1 MNDPKTPSDNR
12 PSPDLPRSG
21 GPKPQPPKAY
31 RWLVLI
37 FVSLTM
43 FGNYYI
49 FDSIN
54 PLVDIFR
61 SQLGFSASVIGY
73 LNSAYNGAAILA
85 LAVGG
90 IIVDRFGTKR
100 SITFF
105 SILCLIASAWMVISG
120 HAWSMLAARF
130 VLGLGAEPLIVAVT
144 TAIAKWFKGKEL
156 SFAFGVNLLIAR
168 AASWLADNSPTWAS
182 WAFDGTWYR
191 PLHIGIAA
199 GLICVV
205 AALIYWVLE
214 ARGER
219 LYTVG
224 EAAATDKLR
233 VRDAFLF
240 GRTFWYIVAL
250 CVTFYAV
257 VFSFRLFGI
266 DYFISAHGR
275 SREAAGRLNG
285 FLPLMAMWAT
295 PVFGLIADRVGKR
308 ATFMLIGS
316 GAMPLVFLLMG
327 YSQASLWL
335 PVGMLGVAFSLIP
348 AIMWPSVAYLVEQRR
363 LGSAYALMTLC
374 QQVGWLIMNQ
384 AIGYS
389 QDRFRATPAH
399 PAGYLPMLW
408 ILTGVSLLGIVFAF
422 LLWRAG
428 QGPEAHALETITTKT
443 GV

>member
-1 MNDPKTPSDNR
+1 MNQPATPVPRPR
-12 PSPDLPRSG
+12 PSRL
-21 GPKPQPPKAY
+21 Y
-31 RWLVLI
+31 RWIVLI

-54 PLVDIFR
+54 PLVDIFK
-61 SQLGFSASVIGY
+61 SQLGFSATVIGY
-73 LNSAYNGAAILA
+73 LNSFYNGAAILA

-90 IIVDRFGTKR
+90 IIVDRFGTKK

-105 SILCLIASAWMVISG
+105 STLCLIASIWMVVSG
-120 HAWSMLAARF
+120 HAWSMLGARF
-130 VLGLGAEPLIVAVT
+130 VLGMGAEPLIVAVT
-144 TAIAKWFKGKEL
+144 TALAKWFKGKEL

-168 AASWLADNSPTWAS
+168 AASWLADNSPNWAPWS
-182 WAFDGTWYR
+182 FDGTWYR
-191 PLHIGIAA
+191 PLYIGIAA
-199 GLICVV
+199 GVICVT
-205 AALIYWVLE
+205 AALIYWFLE

-224 EAAATDKLR
+224 EAGATDKLEL
-233 VRDAFLF
+233 RDAFVF

-250 CVTFYAV
+250 CVTFYAA

-266 DYFISAHGR
+266 DYFMSAHGR
-275 SREAAGRLNG
+275 TRESAGHLNG
-285 FLPLMAMWAT
+285 FLPLMSMWAT

-308 ATFMLIGS
+308 ATFMLVGS
-316 GAMPLVFLLMG
+316 AVMPVVFLLMG
-327 YSQASLWL
+327 YSRVTLWL
-335 PVGMLGVAFSLIP
+335 PVGLLGVAFSMIP

-384 AIGYS
+384 AIGFS
-389 QDRFRATPAH
+389 QDRFQATLENPS
-399 PAGYLPMLW
+399 GYLPMLW
-408 ILTGVSLLGIVFAF
+408 ILAGVSLLGIVFSF

-428 QGPEAHALETITTKT
+428 HGPEAHALETITTKT
-443 GV
+443 GA